1 MGADMDN
8 NFIEN
13 AKVMSKGQVTV
24 PKAVRDVMGIS
35 PGDRVTFIVNDGK
48 VQIVNAKDYLLAYEH
63 ITSEDIEKAYERGGK
78 NES

>member
-1 MGADMDN
+1 MDN

-24 PKAVRDVMGIS
+24 PKAVRDVMDIS
-35 PGDRVTFIVNDGK
+35 PGDRVTFIVNDGT
-48 VQIVNAKDYLLAYEH
+48 VQILNSKDYLLAYENAVR
-63 ITSEDIEKAYERGGK
+63 EDGLRVNEKGGK

>member
-1 MGADMDN
+1 MKD

-13 AKVMSKGQVTV
+13 AKVMSKGQVTI

-35 PGDRVTFIVNDGK
+35 PGDRVTFIVSDGTI
-48 VQIVNAKDYLLAYEH
+48 QIINSKDYIQAYESMIKRDEAEAH
-63 ITSEDIEKAYERGGK
+63 RRGGK